1 MAFAVPSHAGRF
13 AAAADLLRQGEA
25 AVAGGEN
32 EIDLGAVGECD
43 SSLIA
48 CLLAWKRTAQARGA
62 ALVVSN
68 APANLGRIASLY
80 GVEALAL
87 K

>member
-1 MAFAVPSHAGRF
+1 MAFAVPSHAGCF

-32 EIDLGAVGECD
+32 EVDLGAVGECD

-48 CLLAWKRTAQARGA
+48 CLLAWKRTAHARGA
-62 ALVVSN
+62 ALTVSN
-68 APANLGRIASLY
+68 APANLGRIAALY
-80 GVEALAL
+80 GVKALAL

>member
-13 AAAADLLRQGEA
+13 AVAAVLLRQGEA
-25 AVAGGEN
+25 AVAGGADEV
-32 EIDLGAVGECD
+32 DLGAVSECD

-62 ALVVSN
+62 TLTVRNV
-68 APANLGRIASLY
+68 PANLGRIAALY